1 MFDLSVNV
9 SLLLYPLTLFP
20 SVFIITSPRPRGVQ
34 NFRFVVLK
42 KKDNINKDDD
52 SGILSFLSGLLEN
65 FFFLALAAAVVM
77 WCSRKHYLGGHK
89 RRIRRDYY
97 HEA

>member
-1 MFDLSVNV
+1 M
-9 SLLLYPLTLFP
+9 
-20 SVFIITSPRPRGVQ
+20 FIITSPRPRGVQ

-65 FFFLALAAAVVM
+65 FFLPVFYSILTFFSMFLIVKQSVV
-77 WCSRKHYLGGHK
+77 L
-89 RRIRRDYY
+89 
-97 HEA
+97 